1 VVMESKNAS
10 DSSWHHPKQFLSVAE
25 RQRVEGQNA
34 FPGNGEKRN
43 NGAAQAL
50 RREHA
55 ASLSA

>member
-1 VVMESKNAS
+1 MESKNAS